1 MEGTCSA
8 LTGCQTVV
16 MNDHARHAQAR
27 VDPNDT
33 TSSFARNGGCWSEVT
48 ALEPQAEAHT
58 HRIRLG
64 GLLRASWML
73 GVCNG
78 LAQRGVSIDRAH
90 ARRLAHDGTWI
101 AELHVVA
108 PPEAADPLH
117 YPLIAF
123 AEAEPSEPAGPL
135 ALREYQL
142 IESTDHAGTLRL
154 TFRARDSVG
163 LLGSLLAAFASL
175 SLLPVEM
182 HIETSEAEARDTLW
196 LTSAGK
202 GSPRTPN
209 EVDRRALDALLK
221 RAVHS

>member
-1 MEGTCSA
+1 MT
-8 LTGCQTVV
+8 
-16 MNDHARHAQAR
+16 DHASHARAS
-27 VDPNDT
+27 VDPGDI
-33 TSSFARNGGCWSEVT
+33 TSSFARNGGSWSEVT
-48 ALEPQAEAHT
+48 ALEQQCDGHT

-64 GLLRASWML
+64 GMLRASWMV

-108 PPEAADPLH
+108 PENAADPLN

-123 AEAEPSEPAGPL
+123 AEAEPAEPASPL
-135 ALREYQL
+135 ALSEYQL

-163 LLGSLLAAFASL
+163 LLASLLAAFASL
-175 SLLPVEM
+175 SLLPLEM
-182 HIETSEAEARDTLW
+182 HIETRDAEAHDTLW
-196 LTSAGK
+196 LTSATK
-202 GSPRTPN
+202 QRPSTPS
-209 EVDRRALDALLK
+209 EADRRALDALLK
-221 RAVHS
+221 RAVQS

>member
-1 MEGTCSA
+1 
-8 LTGCQTVV
+8 
-16 MNDHARHAQAR
+16 
-27 VDPNDT
+27 VDPSDI
-33 TSSFARNGGCWSEVT
+33 TSSFARNGGSWSEVT
-48 ALEPQAEAHT
+48 ALESQSEGNT

-64 GLLRASWML
+64 GMLRASWMV

-108 PPEAADPLH
+108 PPDAADPLN

-123 AEAEPSEPAGPL
+123 AEAEPAEAASPL
-135 ALREYQL
+135 ALSEYRL

-163 LLGSLLAAFASL
+163 LLASLLAAFASL

-182 HIETSEAEARDTLW
+182 HIETRDDEAHDTLW
-196 LTSAGK
+196 LTSTTK
-202 GSPRTPN
+202 HRPSTPS
-209 EVDRRALDALLK
+209 EADRRALDALLK
-221 RAVHS
+221 RAVQS